1 MSILAHEPHLEEG
14 VGGTGRSWKVSEIT
28 QEECELKI
36 DILGL
41 EFKSLL
47 SMYLPVISLP
57 GMAETCEHK
66 PHFLVRPACPRHGRR
81 DTVLSSKLC
90 ATRPN
95 SQLLKPCSPYL

>member
-47 SMYLPVISLP
+47 SM
-57 GMAETCEHK
+57 
-66 PHFLVRPACPRHGRR
+66 
-81 DTVLSSKLC
+81 
-90 ATRPN
+90 
-95 SQLLKPCSPYL
+95 